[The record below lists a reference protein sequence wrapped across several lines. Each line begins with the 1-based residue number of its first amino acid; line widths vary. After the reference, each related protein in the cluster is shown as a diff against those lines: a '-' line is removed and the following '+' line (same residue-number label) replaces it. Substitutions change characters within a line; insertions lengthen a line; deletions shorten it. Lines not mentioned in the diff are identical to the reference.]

1 MIGFNSET
9 KFNVKNTRW
18 RLAGDQRFKGFKPWT
33 IQATFEPRFST
44 FFLHKV
50 VFKKGDKQSKT

>member
-33 IQATFEPRFST
+33 IQAQPLIKSS
-44 FFLHKV
+44 KV
-50 VFKKGDKQSKT
+50 CKFDKLKIFA